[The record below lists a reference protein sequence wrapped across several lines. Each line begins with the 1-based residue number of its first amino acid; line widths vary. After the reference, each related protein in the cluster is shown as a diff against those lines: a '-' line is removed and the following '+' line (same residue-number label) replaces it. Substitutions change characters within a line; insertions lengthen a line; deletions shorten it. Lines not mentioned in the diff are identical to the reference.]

1 MYLDEQLPNA
11 LNIASGIDEISV
23 DSHEGACEDENIS
36 VHSDAIP
43 AESSSISENSGQSSR
58 VSSRRINTTNVRPP
72 FGNVISR
79 LQEES
84 KKLYAE
90 SDESTTTTTESE
102 VRI

>member
-1 MYLDEQLPNA
+1 MYLDEQGPNP

-23 DSHEGACEDENIS
+23 DSHEGICEDENLS

-43 AESSSISENSGQSSR
+43 AESSSISENSAQSSR
-58 VSSRRINTTNVRPP
+58 VSSRRTNTNVRPP

-79 LQEES
+79 LQGES
-84 KKLYAE
+84 EKFYA
-90 SDESTTTTTESE
+90 DDVNTTTESG